1 MSDLPILS
9 ISILLPLISAL
20 YITFFVSQSKS
31 ARKQIYAM
39 YVAILSS
46 ILTLISTIYLVLTF
60 DTISSY
66 QFQFV
71 ERYKWID
78 SIGLE
83 FYVGVDGLSIYFIFL
98 TALLTFICIVAS
110 LFTVKKYIKEFL
122 LCFLLL
128 ESFCIGAFSA
138 LNLLLFYGFF
148 EVILIPMYLIIGVWG
163 GGNRIYAAVKFFLY
177 TFLGSVFL
185 LVALIYIYSSYNTF
199 DIAELSTKMNPEFGV
214 GKFLWLAMFI
224 SFAVKVPMIPFHT
237 WLPDAHVQAP
247 TAGSVMLAGILLKLG
262 GYAFLRVMLPL
273 LPDATIYFAPYVMW
287 LSGFAVIYA
296 SFVALAQEDMKK
308 MIAYSSV
315 AHMGY
320 VTAGIFSLTTSGM
333 TGAVFQ
339 MISHG
344 VISSA
349 LFLVVGMLYERHHTK
364 EISKYGGVAASMPVL
379 ATFFMIAM
387 LGSVGLPG
395 LSGFIGEFL
404 SILGAFEV
412 NSIVGIMCAFGVII
426 GAVYMLKLYKLVMF
440 GEVTNKS
447 IIKFKDLE
455 LYEKAAMIPL
465 IGLVIYIGIKPECI
479 LSVINVPIEHLM
491 LQYGASL

>member
-1 MSDLPILS
+1 MSNLPILS

-20 YITFFVSQSKS
+20 YITFFISHSKS

-39 YVAILSS
+39 YVAILASV
-46 ILTLISTIYLVLTF
+46 LTLIATSYLVISF
-60 DTISSY
+60 DSDISD
-66 QFQFV
+66 FQFV

-78 SIGLE
+78 YIGLE
-83 FYVGVDGLSIYFIFL
+83 FYVGVDGLSVYFIFL
-98 TALLTFICIVAS
+98 SALLTLICIIAS
-110 LFTVKKYIKEFL
+110 LFTIKKYIKEFL

-148 EVILIPMYLIIGVWG
+148 EVILIPMYLIIGIWG
-163 GGNRIYAAVKFFLY
+163 GENRVYAAVKFFLY
-177 TFLGSVFL
+177 TFFGSVFL
-185 LVALIYIYSSYNTF
+185 LIALIYMYSQAGTF
-199 DIAELSTKMNPEFGV
+199 SMVELAASLPTLSLEV
-214 GKFLWLAMFI
+214 QQLLWLATFI

-262 GYAFLRVMLPL
+262 GYAFLRVSLPMLPG
-273 LPDATIYFAPYVMW
+273 ASEYFANYVLW
-287 LSGFAVIYA
+287 ISGIAVIYA
-296 SFVALAQEDMKK
+296 SLVALAQTDMKK

-320 VTAGIFSLTTSGM
+320 VTGGIFSFTVSGIS
-333 TGAVFQ
+333 GAVFQ

-344 VISSA
+344 LISAA

-364 EISKYGGVAASMPVL
+364 EINKYGGVAASMPVL

-395 LSGFIGEFL
+395 LSGFVGEFL
-404 SILGAFEV
+404 SILGVFDV
-412 NSIVGIMCAFGVII
+412 NPAVGIVYAFGVVL
-426 GAVYMLKLYKLVMF
+426 GAVYMLQLYRSVMF
-440 GEVTNKS
+440 GKS
-447 IIKFKDLE
+447 ADKAIIQFEDLKI
-455 LYEKAAMIPL
+455 YEKSALLPL
-465 IGLVIYIGIKPECI
+465 ITIVVYIGISPNGVLEAINIPVAI
-479 LSVINVPIEHLM
+479 LAEL
-491 LQYGASL
+491 YGAI